1 MLCLFISMCSMST
14 SFIICI
20 RQPNTVC
27 AGIVGFFASPELPF
41 FTSFGESV
49 VGVRVVVDAMFA
61 VGSGSRLCRWRP
73 FYIFHSLTRSRG
85 PQYPPPS
92 LTNCSIIVGEE

>member
-1 MLCLFISMCSMST
+1 MLCRFISISPVPA
-14 SFIICI
+14 SFIMCI

-27 AGIVGFFASPELPF
+27 AGVVGVFASPELPF

-61 VGSGSRLCRWRP
+61 V
-73 FYIFHSLTRSRG
+73 
-85 PQYPPPS
+85 
-92 LTNCSIIVGEE
+92 V